1 MGSSLRR
8 KTPRPR
14 KGDSEPLSSSSASPY
29 SAGSKCSRAQESDP
43 DGLRTLRY
51 NRGGAERYWGVAKW
65 QGTGFWSRDRRFES
79 CRPSPSARQPEGS
92 LSRPMS
98 EGGTSPP
105 IFAVVLAAGKGTR
118 MKSNRAKVL
127 HTLCG
132 VPMINY
138 VIEATRPLVP
148 ERLLVVVGHQA
159 ELVEAVLP
167 EDAEPVLQREQ
178 RGTGDAV
185 RVALR
190 AIDEEEKGVL
200 LVVNG
205 DGPLISDRTLGELV
219 ERHRSAG
226 VGATVLVAELEDPS
240 GLGRVVEDAGVVRIV
255 EERDA
260 TEIER
265 GIGLVNLGLYAFKL
279 SEVRDAIERVEADNG
294 QDELYLTDVLEII
307 GRRSR
312 AVTYRLKDLEE
323 ANLVNDRSQL
333 ARAEE
338 ILRRRILD
346 AHMRDGVTVRDPVST
361 HIEASVEIGRDTVI
375 LPGTFLRGNTKIGS
389 DCVVGP
395 STDLLDTV
403 VEDGARV
410 EHSVGRGA
418 EVGEG
423 ATVGPY
429 AFLRPGTVLGPEAKV
444 GAYCEVKNSRVG
456 KGSKV
461 PHLSYVG
468 DAEIGEDANLG
479 AGTITANYDGVKK
492 NRTTIGDGAFTGV
505 NTNLIAPVTI
515 GEGAY
520 LGAGSVVNKDI
531 PPGKLAVGMPARVI
545 RDAPEFLRKASKS
558 EDAEGERPESETED

>member
-1 MGSSLRR
+1 M
-8 KTPRPR
+8 
-14 KGDSEPLSSSSASPY
+14 
-29 SAGSKCSRAQESDP
+29 
-43 DGLRTLRY
+43 
-51 NRGGAERYWGVAKW
+51 
-65 QGTGFWSRDRRFES
+65 
-79 CRPSPSARQPEGS
+79 
-92 LSRPMS
+92 
-98 EGGTSPP
+98 PP

-132 VPMINY
+132 VPMVNY
-138 VIEATRPLVP
+138 VIEAIRPLAP
-148 ERLLVVVGHQA
+148 ERFLVVVGHQA

-167 EDAEPVLQREQ
+167 EDAEPVVQKEQ
-178 RGTGDAV
+178 LGTGDAV
-185 RVALR
+185 RVALGTLEG
-190 AIDEEEKGVL
+190 EEEGVL
-200 LVVNG
+200 LVING
-205 DGPLISDRTLGELV
+205 DGPLISEQTLGELV

-226 VGATVLVAELEDPS
+226 VGATVLVAELDDPS
-240 GLGRVVEDAGVVRIV
+240 GLGRVVEEAGVVRIV
-255 EERDA
+255 EERDT
-260 TEIER
+260 TETQS
-265 GIGLVNLGLYAFKL
+265 GIKLVNLGLYAFEL
-279 SEVRDAIERVEADNG
+279 SEIRDALSDLTSENEQG
-294 QDELYLTDVLEII
+294 ELYLTDVLEII

-312 AVTYRLKDLEE
+312 AVTYRLKNPEE

-389 DCVVGP
+389 DCVIGP
-395 STDLLDTV
+395 SADLLDTV
-403 VEDGARV
+403 VADGARV

-418 EVGEG
+418 QVGEG
-423 ATVGPY
+423 ASVGPY
-429 AFLRPGTVLGPEAKV
+429 AFLRPGTVLGPEVKV
-444 GAYCEVKNSRVG
+444 GAYCEVKNTRVG
-456 KGSKV
+456 RGSKV

-492 NRTTIGDGAFTGV
+492 NRTKIGDGAFTGV

-515 GEGAY
+515 GDGAY

-531 PPGKLAVGMPARVI
+531 PPDKLAVGMPARVI
-545 RDAPEFLRKASKS
+545 RDAPGRARKDG
-558 EDAEGERPESETED
+558 EERERPETETED

>member
-1 MGSSLRR
+1 
-8 KTPRPR
+8 
-14 KGDSEPLSSSSASPY
+14 
-29 SAGSKCSRAQESDP
+29 
-43 DGLRTLRY
+43 
-51 NRGGAERYWGVAKW
+51 
-65 QGTGFWSRDRRFES
+65 
-79 CRPSPSARQPEGS
+79 
-92 LSRPMS
+92 MS
-98 EGGTSPP
+98 ESGTMPP
-105 IFAVVLAAGKGTR
+105 VFAVVLAAGKGTR

-132 VPMINY
+132 VPMVNY
-138 VIEATRPLVP
+138 VIEALGLLAP
-148 ERLLVVVGHQA
+148 ERLLVIVGHQA

-167 EDAEPVLQREQ
+167 DAAEPVLQEEQ

-185 RVALR
+185 RVALG
-190 AIDEEEKGVL
+190 ALEEEEEGVL

-205 DGPLISDRTLGELV
+205 DGPLISERTLDELV

-226 VGATVLVAELEDPS
+226 VGATVLVAELDDPS
-240 GLGRVVEDAGVVRIV
+240 GLGRVVEEAGVVRVV
-255 EERDA
+255 EERDT
-260 TEIER
+260 TESER
-265 GIGLVNLGLYAFKL
+265 EIKLVNLGLYAFEL
-279 SEVRDAIERVEADNG
+279 YEIRDAIGKVAAENEQG
-294 QDELYLTDVLEII
+294 ELYLTDVLEII

-312 AVTYRLKDLEE
+312 ALTYRLKNPQE

-361 HIEASVEIGRDTVI
+361 HIEASVEIGRDTVV
-375 LPGTFLRGNTKIGS
+375 LPGTFLRGGTKIGS
-389 DCVVGP
+389 DCVIGP

-403 VEDGARV
+403 VADGARV

-418 EVGEG
+418 RVGEG
-423 ATVGPY
+423 ASVGPY
-429 AFLRPGTVLGPEAKV
+429 AFLRPGTVLGPEVKV
-444 GAYCEVKNSRVG
+444 GAYCEIKNTRVG
-456 KGSKV
+456 RGSKV

-479 AGTITANYDGVKK
+479 AGTITANYDGLNKY
-492 NRTTIGDGAFTGV
+492 RTEIGDRAFTGI

-515 GEGAY
+515 GDGAY

-545 RDAPEFLRKASKS
+545 RDAPERAR
-558 EDAEGERPESETED
+558 EERGRPETETED

>member
-1 MGSSLRR
+1 MTESS
-8 KTPRPR
+8 
-14 KGDSEPLSSSSASPY
+14 
-29 SAGSKCSRAQESDP
+29 
-43 DGLRTLRY
+43 
-51 NRGGAERYWGVAKW
+51 
-65 QGTGFWSRDRRFES
+65 
-79 CRPSPSARQPEGS
+79 
-92 LSRPMS
+92 
-98 EGGTSPP
+98 P

-138 VIEATRPLVP
+138 VIEATRPLLP
-148 ERLLVVVGHQA
+148 EGLFVVVGHQA
-159 ELVEAVLP
+159 DLVEAVLP
-167 EDAEPVLQREQ
+167 GDAQAVLQEEQ
-178 RGTGDAV
+178 LGTGDAV
-185 RVALR
+185 RVAL
-190 AIDEEEKGVL
+190 ASLDGEEEGVL

-205 DGPLISDRTLGELV
+205 DGPLISERTLGELL

-226 VGATVLVAELEDPS
+226 VGATVLVAELDDPG

-260 TEIER
+260 SEFER
-265 GIGLVNLGLYAFKL
+265 GVRLVNLGLYAFELPEIREAISGL
-279 SEVRDAIERVEADNG
+279 SAENEQG
-294 QDELYLTDVLEII
+294 ELYLTDVLETI
-307 GRRSR
+307 GSRSR
-312 AVTYRLKDLEE
+312 AVTYRLKNPEE
-323 ANLVNDRSQL
+323 ANLVNDRAQL

-346 AHMRDGVTVRDPVST
+346 AHMREGVTVRDPVST

-403 VEDGARV
+403 VEDGALV

-418 EVGEG
+418 QVGEG
-423 ATVGPY
+423 ASVGPY

-468 DAEIGEDANLG
+468 DAEIGVDANLG
-479 AGTITANYDGVKK
+479 AGTITANYDGVRK
-492 NRTTIGDGAFTGV
+492 NRTTKGDGAFTGV

-515 GEGAY
+515 GESAY
-520 LGAGSVVNKDI
+520 LGAGSVVNKDV
-531 PPGKLAVGMPARVI
+531 PAGKLAVGGPARAS
-545 RDAPEFLRKASKS
+545 REGPPRRRKRAQQGDSAKK
-558 EDAEGERPESETED
+558 ETEG

>member
-1 MGSSLRR
+1 M
-8 KTPRPR
+8 
-14 KGDSEPLSSSSASPY
+14 
-29 SAGSKCSRAQESDP
+29 
-43 DGLRTLRY
+43 
-51 NRGGAERYWGVAKW
+51 
-65 QGTGFWSRDRRFES
+65 
-79 CRPSPSARQPEGS
+79 
-92 LSRPMS
+92 
-98 EGGTSPP
+98 PP

-132 VPMINY
+132 VPMVNY
-138 VIEATRPLVP
+138 VIEAIRPLAP

-167 EDAEPVLQREQ
+167 EDAEPVVQKEQ
-178 RGTGDAV
+178 LGTGDAV
-185 RVALR
+185 RVALGTLEG
-190 AIDEEEKGVL
+190 EEEGVL
-200 LVVNG
+200 LVING
-205 DGPLISDRTLGELV
+205 DGPLISEQTLGELV

-226 VGATVLVAELEDPS
+226 VGATVLVAELDDPS
-240 GLGRVVEDAGVVRIV
+240 GLGRVVEEAGVVRIV
-255 EERDA
+255 EERDT
-260 TEIER
+260 TETQS
-265 GIGLVNLGLYAFKL
+265 GIKLVNLGLYAFEL
-279 SEVRDAIERVEADNG
+279 SEIRDALSDLTSENEQG
-294 QDELYLTDVLEII
+294 ELYLTEVLEII

-312 AVTYRLKDLEE
+312 AVTYRLKNPEE

-389 DCVVGP
+389 DCVIGP
-395 STDLLDTV
+395 SADLLDTV
-403 VEDGARV
+403 VADGARV

-418 EVGEG
+418 QVGEG
-423 ATVGPY
+423 ASVGPY
-429 AFLRPGTVLGPEAKV
+429 AFLRPGTVLGPEVKV
-444 GAYCEVKNSRVG
+444 GAYCEVKNTRVG
-456 KGSKV
+456 RGSKV

-492 NRTTIGDGAFTGV
+492 NRTKIGDGAFTGV

-515 GEGAY
+515 GDGAY

-531 PPGKLAVGMPARVI
+531 PPDKLAVGMPARVI
-545 RDAPEFLRKASKS
+545 RDAPGRARKDG
-558 EDAEGERPESETED
+558 EERERPETETED

>member
-1 MGSSLRR
+1 
-8 KTPRPR
+8 
-14 KGDSEPLSSSSASPY
+14 
-29 SAGSKCSRAQESDP
+29 
-43 DGLRTLRY
+43 
-51 NRGGAERYWGVAKW
+51 
-65 QGTGFWSRDRRFES
+65 
-79 CRPSPSARQPEGS
+79 
-92 LSRPMS
+92 MS
-98 EGGTSPP
+98 QGGTLPQT
-105 IFAVVLAAGKGTR
+105 FAVVLAAGKGTR

-132 VPMINY
+132 VPMVNY
-138 VIEATRPLVP
+138 VIEALKSLAP

-159 ELVEAVLP
+159 DVVRGVLP
-167 EDAEPVLQREQ
+167 EEAETVLQREQ
-178 RGTGDAV
+178 LGTGDAV
-185 RVALR
+185 RVALE
-190 AIDEEEKGVL
+190 ALEGEEEGVL

-205 DGPLISDRTLGELV
+205 DGPLISDRTLEELV

-226 VGATVLVAELEDPS
+226 VGATVLVAELEDPR

-260 TEIER
+260 TEEER
-265 GIGLVNLGLYAFKL
+265 AIGLVNLGLYAFDL
-279 SEVRDAIERVEADNG
+279 SEIRDAIGKVNADNG
-294 QDELYLTDVLEII
+294 QGELYLTDVLEII

-346 AHMRDGVTVRDPVST
+346 AHMREGVTVRDPVST

-375 LPGTFLRGNTKIGS
+375 LPGSFLRGATKIGS
-389 DCVVGP
+389 DCVIGP
-395 STDLLDTV
+395 SADLLDTV
-403 VEDGARV
+403 VGDGARV

-429 AFLRPGTVLGPEAKV
+429 AFLRPGTVLGPDAKV
-444 GAYCEVKNSRVG
+444 GAYCEVKNTRVG
-456 KGSKV
+456 RGSKV

-479 AGTITANYDGVKK
+479 AGTITANYDGVNKH
-492 NRTTIGDGAFTGV
+492 RTTIGDGAFTGV

-515 GEGAY
+515 GDGAY

-545 RDAPEFLRKASKS
+545 RDAPGRAKHK
-558 EDAEGERPESETED
+558 DRRPRDETEG

>member
-1 MGSSLRR
+1 
-8 KTPRPR
+8 
-14 KGDSEPLSSSSASPY
+14 
-29 SAGSKCSRAQESDP
+29 
-43 DGLRTLRY
+43 
-51 NRGGAERYWGVAKW
+51 
-65 QGTGFWSRDRRFES
+65 
-79 CRPSPSARQPEGS
+79 
-92 LSRPMS
+92 MS
-98 EGGTSPP
+98 QGGTLPQT
-105 IFAVVLAAGKGTR
+105 FAVVLAAGKGTR

-132 VPMINY
+132 VPMVNY
-138 VIEATRPLVP
+138 VMEALKPLAP

-167 EDAEPVLQREQ
+167 EAAEPVVQREQ
-178 RGTGDAV
+178 LGTGDAV
-185 RVALR
+185 RVALEAR
-190 AIDEEEKGVL
+190 EGEEEGVL

-205 DGPLISDRTLGELV
+205 DGPLISDQTLEELV

-226 VGATVLVAELEDPS
+226 VGATVLVAELEDPR

-255 EERDA
+255 EERA
-260 TEIER
+260 
-265 GIGLVNLGLYAFKL
+265 IGLVNLGLYAFEL
-279 SEVRDAIERVEADNG
+279 SEIRDAIGKVGADNG
-294 QDELYLTDVLEII
+294 QVELYLTDVLEII

-346 AHMRDGVTVRDPVST
+346 AHMREGVTVRDPVST
-361 HIEASVEIGRDTVI
+361 HIEASVQIGRDTVI
-375 LPGTFLRGNTKIGS
+375 LPGSFLRGATKIGS
-389 DCVVGP
+389 DCVIGP
-395 STDLLDTV
+395 SADLLDTLV
-403 VEDGARV
+403 GDGARV

-429 AFLRPGTVLGPEAKV
+429 AFLRPGTVLGPDAKV
-444 GAYCEVKNSRVG
+444 GAYCEVKNTRVG
-456 KGSKV
+456 TGIKV

-479 AGTITANYDGVKK
+479 AGTITANYDGVRK

-505 NTNLIAPVTI
+505 NTNFIAPVTI

-545 RDAPEFLRKASKS
+545 RDAPGRAND
-558 EDAEGERPESETED
+558 EDRRPRDETED

>member
-1 MGSSLRR
+1 
-8 KTPRPR
+8 
-14 KGDSEPLSSSSASPY
+14 
-29 SAGSKCSRAQESDP
+29 
-43 DGLRTLRY
+43 
-51 NRGGAERYWGVAKW
+51 
-65 QGTGFWSRDRRFES
+65 
-79 CRPSPSARQPEGS
+79 
-92 LSRPMS
+92 MS

-167 EDAEPVLQREQ
+167 EDAEPVLQSEQ

-190 AIDEEEKGVL
+190 AIDEEEGVL

-205 DGPLISDRTLGELV
+205 DGPLISDRTLKELV

-226 VGATVLVAELEDPS
+226 VGATVLVAEIEDPS

-265 GIGLVNLGLYAFKL
+265 WIGLVNLGLYAFKL
-279 SEVRDAIERVEADNG
+279 SEIRDAIEKVDADNG
-294 QDELYLTDVLEII
+294 ELYLTDVLEII

-361 HIEASVEIGRDTVI
+361 HIEASVQIGRDTVI
-375 LPGTFLRGNTKIGS
+375 LPGTFLRGSTQIGS
-389 DCVVGP
+389 DCVIGP
-395 STDLLDTV
+395 SADLLDTV
-403 VEDGARV
+403 VGEGARV

-418 EVGEG
+418 EVGPG
-423 ATVGPY
+423 ASVGPY
-429 AFLRPGTVLGPEAKV
+429 AFLRPGTVLGPDAKV
-444 GAYCEVKNSRVG
+444 GAYCEVKNTRVG
-456 KGSKV
+456 RGSKV

-468 DAEIGEDANLG
+468 DAEIGENANLG

-492 NRTTIGDGAFTGV
+492 NRTTIGDRAFTGV

-515 GEGAY
+515 GDGAY

-545 RDAPEFLRKASKS
+545 RDAPGRRK
-558 EDAEGERPESETED
+558 EGESERHETGTED

>member
-1 MGSSLRR
+1 
-8 KTPRPR
+8 
-14 KGDSEPLSSSSASPY
+14 
-29 SAGSKCSRAQESDP
+29 
-43 DGLRTLRY
+43 
-51 NRGGAERYWGVAKW
+51 
-65 QGTGFWSRDRRFES
+65 
-79 CRPSPSARQPEGS
+79 
-92 LSRPMS
+92 MS
-98 EGGTSPP
+98 EGDTLPQT
-105 IFAVVLAAGKGTR
+105 FAVVLAAGKGTR

-132 VPMINY
+132 VPMVNY
-138 VIEATRPLVP
+138 VIEALKPLAP

-167 EDAEPVLQREQ
+167 EEAEPVLQREQ
-178 RGTGDAV
+178 LGTGDAV
-185 RVALR
+185 RVALEVLG
-190 AIDEEEKGVL
+190 DEEEGVL

-205 DGPLISDRTLGELV
+205 DGPLISARTLDGLV

-226 VGATVLVAELEDPS
+226 VGATVLVAELEDPR

-260 TEIER
+260 TEDELE
-265 GIGLVNLGLYAFKL
+265 IGLVNLGLYAFEL
-279 SEVRDAIERVEADNG
+279 SEIRDAIGRVEQENSQG
-294 QDELYLTDVLEII
+294 ELYLTDVLEIT
-307 GRRSR
+307 GSRSR

-346 AHMRDGVTVRDPVST
+346 AHMREGVTVRDPVST
-361 HIEASVEIGRDTVI
+361 HIEASVRIGRDTVI
-375 LPGTFLRGNTKIGS
+375 LPGTYLRGTTSIGS
-389 DCVVGP
+389 DCVIGP
-395 STDLLDTV
+395 SADLHDTV
-403 VEDGARV
+403 VADGARV

-429 AFLRPGTVLGPEAKV
+429 AFLRPGTVLGPDAKV
-444 GAYCEVKNSRVG
+444 GAYCEVKNTRVG
-456 KGSKV
+456 RGSKV

-479 AGTITANYDGVKK
+479 AGTITANYDGQNK
-492 NRTTIGDGAFTGV
+492 NRTTIGDGAFTGI

-515 GEGAY
+515 GDDAY
-520 LGAGSVVNKDI
+520 TGAGSVVSKDV
-531 PPGKLAVGMPARVI
+531 PPGKLAVGWPARAI
-545 RDAPEFLRKASKS
+545 KESPQSRRKRMRGDDEAKGQPRTTER
-558 EDAEGERPESETED
+558 ED